1 MSTRPA
7 ATSWASNPV
16 TTSKMISFE
25 QQFFINNTDGGEFV
39 NFTGQLHVVT
49 TVFPTDP
56 TFPNDPIIPNDPVR
70 IQTNVINLSGVG
82 EESGL
87 IYGVTGAS
95 SDSFAQPFRP
105 GDPYNILVTYR
116 LLPPNPIQPIDNFLN
131 FGYTL
136 QFNSIGELTDAEASI
151 LVVEGP

>member
-1 MSTRPA
+1 
-7 ATSWASNPV
+7 
-16 TTSKMISFE
+16 MISFE
-25 QQFFINNTDGGEFV
+25 QQFFVLNTDGGEFV
-39 NFTGQLHVVT
+39 HFSGQLHVVT

-56 TFPNDPIIPNDPVR
+56 VFPNDPIFPTDPLR
-70 IQTNVINLSGVG
+70 IQTNVVNLSGVG
-82 EESGL
+82 VESGL

-95 SDSFAQPFRP
+95 SRSFAEPFQP